1 MNDLKGR
8 TAFVTGGASG
18 IGWGIAQALG
28 AEGMNV
34 MVADIEQSALDRAVE
49 TLRAKQVKAEGILVD
64 VASRDSM
71 AAGALA
77 TLAKFSKVHVVVNN
91 AGIATGGP
99 IGAVPEKDW
108 DWIIDVNVFGVIHGV
123 EVFAPLIES
132 HGEGGH
138 IVNTA
143 SMASHIAGP
152 GMEPYAGTKFAVIA
166 MTEGWHQQLAPK
178 NIGVSAL
185 CPGYIRT
192 NILSSRRNR
201 GSQYGADVPAHP
213 PGTPESPMARMSRE
227 KTEAGLAPEICGA
240 RVVEAI
246 KNNELYIFTHAA
258 EFRPYV
264 EQRLERLR
272 DAFARSEQSPALA
285 GQPGFP

>member
-1 MNDLKGR
+1 MKDLGR
-8 TAFVTGGASG
+8 KTAFVTGGASG

-34 MVADIEQSALDRAVE
+34 MVADIEQAALDQAVE
-49 TLRAKQVKAEGILVD
+49 TLRARQIRADGVRVD

-71 AAGALA
+71 AEGALK
-77 TLAKFSKVHVVVNN
+77 TLAAFGKVHVLVNN

-108 DWIIDVNVFGVIHGV
+108 DWIIDVNIFGVIHGV
-123 EVFAPLIES
+123 ETFAPLILS

-166 MTEGWHQQLAPK
+166 MTEGWQQQLASR
-178 NIGVSAL
+178 NVGVSAL

-201 GSQYGADVPAHP
+201 GIQYGADLPAPP
-213 PGTPESPMARMSRE
+213 PGTPETPMARMSRE
-227 KTEAGLAPEICGA
+227 RTEAGLAPEICGA

-246 KNNELYIFTHAA
+246 KNNELYIFTHEA
-258 EFRPYV
+258 EFRPHV
-264 EQRLERLR
+264 EQRLQRLR
-272 DAFARSEQSPALA
+272 EAFDRSERSAALA
-285 GQPGFP
+285 GHPRFP

>member
-1 MNDLKGR
+1 MKDLKGK

-28 AEGMNV
+28 GEGMNV
-34 MVADIEQSALDRAVE
+34 MVADIEQGALDTAVE
-49 TLRAKQVKAEGILVD
+49 TLRSRQIRAEGVRVD
-64 VASRDSM
+64 VASRESM
-71 AAGALA
+71 AEAALA
-77 TLAKFSKVHVVVNN
+77 TVSKFGKVHVVVNN
-91 AGIATGGP
+91 AGVATGGP
-99 IGAVPEKDW
+99 IGAMPEKDW

-123 EVFAPLIES
+123 ETFAPLIMS

-166 MTEGWHQQLAPK
+166 MSEGWHQQLAPK

-192 NILSSRRNR
+192 NILGSRRNR
-201 GSQYGADVPAHP
+201 GSQYGADMPAPP
-213 PGTPESPMARMSRE
+213 PGTPESPMAKRSRE
-227 KTEAGLAPEICGA
+227 LTEAGLAPEICGA

-246 KNNELYIFTHAA
+246 RNNELYIFTHAA
-258 EFRPYV
+258 GFRPFV
-264 EQRLERLR
+264 EQRLEGIRA
-272 DAFARSEQSPALA
+272 AFAKSERSAALA
-285 GQPGFP
+285 GQPKFP